1 MADERLEVALPD
13 LGRWL
18 AVAVLIVAGIVLFLL
33 LAPSTERIIEP
44 VPAEAA
50 E

>member
-18 AVAVLIVAGIVLFLL
+18 AVAALIVGGIVLFLW
-33 LAPSTERIIEP
+33 LAPSTDRVIEP

-50 E
+50 Q

>member
-18 AVAVLIVAGIVLFLL
+18 LVAVLIVAGLVLFLWF
-33 LAPSTERIIEP
+33 APSSERVIEP
-44 VPAEAA
+44 VPAEAIP
-50 E
+50 

>member
-18 AVAVLIVAGIVLFLL
+18 AVAVLVVAGIALFLW

>member
-18 AVAVLIVAGIVLFLL
+18 AVAVLIAGGIVLFLL
-33 LAPSTERIIEP
+33 LAPATDRVIEP
-44 VPAEAA
+44 VPVEAA
-50 E
+50 Q

>member
-1 MADERLEVALPD
+1 MWFCLN
-13 LGRWL
+13 L
-18 AVAVLIVAGIVLFLL
+18 ACIALFLW

>member
-18 AVAVLIVAGIVLFLL
+18 AVAVLIVAGIALFLW

>member
-18 AVAVLIVAGIVLFLL
+18 AVAVLIVVGIGLYLW
-33 LAPSTERIIEP
+33 LAPSTRPIIDEP
-44 VPAEAA
+44 GIEVAP
-50 E
+50 